1 VALVSAVPA
10 GRSLA
15 GVCDRVTAGLSA
27 RLDEDDPRRVV
38 AELAR
43 RLAETVDDDPANIS
57 AVRELRLAVSWLA
70 ENTSAPQADE
80 LEDFLASVSVP
91 AFRNPGD

>member
-1 VALVSAVPA
+1 VVLVPA
-10 GRSLA
+10 VAEARSLA

-38 AELAR
+38 GELAR
-43 RLAETVDDDPANIS
+43 RLAETVDGDPSNIS
-57 AVRELRLAVSWLA
+57 AVRELRLAASWLA

-80 LEDFLASVSVP
+80 LESFLASVSVP